1 MDANHPLD
9 QLGYTATTGIPML
22 TDIRHKV
29 VVLLACVPL
38 ALVAACGGSQPLP
51 DIDATGRQT
60 FFEPYGIMTAEA
72 KLAAMPSHIDATVEA
87 KLKEAL
93 AAIPPDL

>member
-1 MDANHPLD
+1 MTKDGMRHIAVLLPSL
-9 QLGYTATTGIPML
+9 ML
-22 TDIRHKV
+22 
-29 VVLLACVPL
+29 VVL
-38 ALVAACGGSQPLP
+38 AACGGSQPLP

-93 AAIPPDL
+93 ASIPPDL